1 MNITDEIKEQILIN
15 DDDKKPDK
23 RAFLCALVK
32 CLGSLGIEGG
42 KAYLTLESKHKLPV
56 ITAISLIKELCG
68 AEVEYGNSEGKTF
81 YVRAE
86 GAEAAKIMNVVGEG
100 RFFTELGATDNINS
114 RTEAAA
120 YARGAFLA
128 SGSAYMPSEE
138 VTEKSAGYHVE
149 FLFFGEDAATE
160 FKKLLERCAINVH
173 LVKKGNYYGVYA
185 KSAEAVSD
193 VLAFLGAEDSVL
205 RITAV
210 SITREM
216 NGVANRKKNCDFA
229 NMEKTVDSAMRQIEA
244 IERLE
249 ATGEY
254 EKLDE
259 KLKETCRARKEHS
272 DASLSDLAEMLGISK
287 SGLNHRLERIVRLGE
302 KR

>member
-68 AEVEYGNSEGKTF
+68 AEIEYGNAEGKTH

-114 RTEAAA
+114 RAEAAA

-128 SGSAYMPSEE
+128 SGSAYIPSEE
-138 VTEKSAGYHVE
+138 IAKKSAGYHVE
-149 FLFFGEDAATE
+149 FLFFGEDAAEE
-160 FKKLLERCAINVH
+160 FRKLLERCAIRVH

-193 VLAFLGAEDSVL
+193 VLAFLGADESVI

-254 EKLDE
+254 DKLDE
-259 KLKETCRARKEHS
+259 KLKETCRVRKEHS
-272 DASLSDLAEMLGISK
+272 DASLSELAEMLGISK

>member
-15 DDDKKPDK
+15 EEDKIPEK

-42 KAYLTLESKHKLPV
+42 KTFLTLESKHKLPV
-56 ITAISLIKELCG
+56 ITAVSLIKELCD
-68 AEVEYGNSEGKTF
+68 AEVEYGSGDGKGY

-86 GAEAAKIMNVVGEG
+86 GGEAAKIMNEVGEG
-100 RFFTELGATDNINS
+100 RFFTQLGATDGIKS
-114 RTEAAA
+114 RTQAAA

-128 SGSAYMPSEE
+128 SGSAYIPSEE

-160 FKKLLERCAINVH
+160 FKKLLERCAITVH

-193 VLAFLGAEDSVL
+193 VLAFMGATEGV
-205 RITAV
+205 IMTTAV
-210 SITREM
+210 SVTREM
-216 NGVANRKKNCDFA
+216 NGVANRKKNCDLA

-244 IERLE
+244 IDRLIE
-249 ATGEY
+249 TGEFD
-254 EKLDE
+254 KLDD
-259 KLKETCRARKEHS
+259 KLKETCSLRKKHS
-272 DASLSDLAEMLGISK
+272 EASLSDLAEMLGISK
-287 SGLNHRLERIVRLGE
+287 GGLNHRLEKIMRLAQ